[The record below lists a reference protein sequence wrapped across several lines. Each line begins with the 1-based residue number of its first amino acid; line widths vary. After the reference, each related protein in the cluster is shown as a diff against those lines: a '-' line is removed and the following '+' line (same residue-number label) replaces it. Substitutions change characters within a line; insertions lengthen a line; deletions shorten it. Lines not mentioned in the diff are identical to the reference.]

1 MALTREDSEV
11 IAKKLSEIKEQLRRL
26 PHIDGSQA
34 GALTLSAAIDSAKAS
49 VRTAELV
56 LNFIINDRP

>member
-26 PHIDGSQA
+26 PHIDGSRA
-34 GALTLSAAIDSAKAS
+34 GALTLRAAIGSAKAS
-49 VRTAELV
+49 VGTAELV
-56 LNFIINDRP
+56 LNLIINDRP